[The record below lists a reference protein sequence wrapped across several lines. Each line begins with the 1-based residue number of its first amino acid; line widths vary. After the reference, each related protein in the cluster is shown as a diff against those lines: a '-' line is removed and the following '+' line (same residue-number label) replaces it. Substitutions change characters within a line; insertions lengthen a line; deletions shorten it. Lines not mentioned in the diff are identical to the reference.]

1 MRFSP
6 WLQNECMRALYRR
19 IFFPLTE
26 ENTDK
31 FLFFVR
37 VPFSLWK
44 PIGSSREIELRKSLN
59 ADEKFGQKFVTL
71 GLTIRKNSH
80 ILANGDG
87 AWRSW

>member
-59 ADEKFGQKFVTL
+59 ADEKIRAEVCDAWFDDSQKFAYTCK
-71 GLTIRKNSH
+71 R
-80 ILANGDG
+80 
-87 AWRSW
+87 